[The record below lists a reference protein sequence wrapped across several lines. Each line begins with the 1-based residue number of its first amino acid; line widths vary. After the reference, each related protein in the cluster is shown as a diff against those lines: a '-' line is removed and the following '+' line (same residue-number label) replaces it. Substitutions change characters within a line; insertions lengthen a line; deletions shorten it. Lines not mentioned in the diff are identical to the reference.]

1 MKSRKGFTLVELL
14 VVIAI
19 IGVLVALLLPAVQ
32 AAREAARRMSCSN
45 NLKQIGLAMHMY
57 HDTFGQLPAGWR
69 SYDLATGRPDWLG
82 APGWGWGAAILPY
95 LEQANLYEGRLQ
107 LGLSITAHENEEGRT
122 TYLPTFRCPSDIG
135 DRMFWLA
142 EGHDHDHGHGHAGVL
157 QDHEEHF
164 PILMPRANY
173 VGMFGTQEMHEICE
187 HGDCQGNGT
196 FFLNRGVRLADIRDG
211 LSQTLIVGER
221 NSRLSSST
229 WVGAVP
235 HSEHGPAR
243 VVGVAEFPPNS
254 EQSAEHYIH
263 NFSSLHP
270 SGTHFLRGDGSVQL
284 LIETIDQVVY
294 FALCTRDRGDLVQES
309 W

>member
-1 MKSRKGFTLVELL
+1 MKRRSGFTLVELL

-45 NLKQIGLAMHMY
+45 NLKQVGLALHLY
-57 HDTFGQLPAGWR
+57 HDVSRQLPPGWR
-69 SYDLATGRPDWLG
+69 GYDLATGQPDWLG
-82 APGWGWGAAILPY
+82 EHGWGWGAAILPY
-95 LEQANLYEGRLQ
+95 LEQANLYEGQ
-107 LGLSITAHENEEGRT
+107 LNLSLSITAHENEAGRT

-135 DRMFWLA
+135 ERTFLLA
-142 EGHDHDHGHGHAGVL
+142 EGHDHDHGHAAAL
-157 QDHEEHF
+157 QQPGDEHF
-164 PILMPRANY
+164 PLLMPRANY
-173 VGMFGTQEMHEICE
+173 VGVFGTQELHEICE

-221 NSRLSSST
+221 SSKLSSST

-254 EQSAEHYIH
+254 EQSEEHYIH

-270 SGTHFLRGDGSVQL
+270 SGTHFVRGDGSVQM
-284 LIETIDQVVY
+284 LIETIDRAVY
-294 FALCTRDRGDLVQES
+294 FSLCTREKGDIVQEAK
-309 W
+309 